1 MEEKRKQIMQEVK
14 NPSTGEIMSLKT
26 YSGKEFFWEA
36 EQNIEEETSG
46 QDEATLMAALETSDK
61 DEEYAK
67 LWEDDRL

>member
-1 MEEKRKQIMQEVK
+1 MEEKRKQIMQKVK
-14 NPSTGEIMSLKT
+14 NPNTGEMMNLKT

-36 EQNIEEETSG
+36 EQYSEEEKIG
-46 QDEATLMAALETSDK
+46 Q